1 MRIVIVEDEIKIRT
15 GMAKLISR
23 HTEHTI
29 VGEAKNGQE
38 GLEIILK
45 VKPELVI
52 SDIRMPVMDGLEM
65 LEKLK
70 EADFQC
76 HFVILSGYS
85 EFEYAQKA
93 LRYGADDYLLKPLAA
108 EDVTGLLESINRRVK
123 EENKKTAETAEGIFR
138 DLLSGGKRETEE
150 DYRKLES
157 AGCFEKERRILLLG
171 GYVRNTSLS
180 YIRTVEERLKEICNY
195 YTFLENTQEIYC
207 LLQEE
212 SFVRIQR
219 RVYMNLE
226 KKEESVW
233 AAVYLKDI
241 RELVSGGAK
250 LRKMYPY
257 SMCAGTRELL
267 TEEKIDSLTFSEYE
281 YPRQIENRI
290 QENIC
295 KGRMESLSGDIEAF
309 QNYVKEQSWEP
320 LWYREAYGK
329 LIRFMEGVCH
339 EVNPEAYKNLKQCEA
354 GKETEK
360 AVTTGELLLAVEKA
374 KRAVITTGEKKADI
388 GNYTILRAI
397 CYIRE
402 HYGEDLSLE
411 ILGEHLDITPEYLST
426 LFNREVGINFSIFVK
441 RFRISQA
448 KRLLKGTDKKI
459 YEIAQETGYRD
470 PKYFTRVFKE
480 ETGVSPGEFRQ
491 IRER

>member
-23 HTEHTI
+23 HTEHI
-29 VGEAKNGQE
+29 IAGEARNGQE
-38 GLEIILK
+38 GLEMILK
-45 VKPELVI
+45 IKPDLVI
-52 SDIRMPVMDGLEM
+52 SDIRMPVMDGLDM
-65 LEKLK
+65 LKKLK

-108 EDVTGLLESINRRVK
+108 EDVTGILESISKRVK

-138 DLLSGGKRETEE
+138 GFLSGGKRETEE
-150 DYRKLES
+150 EYRELEN
-157 AGCFEKERRILLLG
+157 AGNLKKGRRILLLG
-171 GYVRNTSLS
+171 GYVGNTSPS
-180 YIRTVEERLKEICNY
+180 YIRTVEERLKELCNY

-267 TEEKIDSLTFSEYE
+267 TEEKIDSLIFSEYE

-309 QNYVKEQSWEP
+309 QNYVKEQS
-320 LWYREAYGK
+320 
-329 LIRFMEGVCH
+329 
-339 EVNPEAYKNLKQCEA
+339 
-354 GKETEK
+354 
-360 AVTTGELLLAVEKA
+360 
-374 KRAVITTGEKKADI
+374 
-388 GNYTILRAI
+388 
-397 CYIRE
+397 
-402 HYGEDLSLE
+402 
-411 ILGEHLDITPEYLST
+411 
-426 LFNREVGINFSIFVK
+426 
-441 RFRISQA
+441 
-448 KRLLKGTDKKI
+448 
-459 YEIAQETGYRD
+459 
-470 PKYFTRVFKE
+470 
-480 ETGVSPGEFRQ
+480 
-491 IRER
+491 